1 MPDSLPGWSSYRGG
15 LTSADHRAVH
25 AFRAVLRRH
34 GGRQTIATDY
44 AFAPEVVEIFAS
56 GRDEAAFVLWR
67 EPDGIA
73 AIEFSPRET
82 RRLAGATMDECLER
96 VVTSLARTD

>member
-1 MPDSLPGWSSYRGG
+1 VPDSFPAQSSCQAG
-15 LTSADHRAVH
+15 LTLADHKAVH

-34 GGRQTIATDY
+34 GGRQTIAVDH

-73 AIEFSPRET
+73 AIEFRAGET
-82 RRLAGATMDECLER
+82 RRLAAATMGECLER
-96 VVTSLARTD
+96 VVTSLARAD